1 MERRTFCVGGVCGF
15 PCFAL
20 ARRVL
25 CGAKHGEN
33 ENQKEK
39 QTMRKLRKESVSEI
53 IVDWA
58 LNASVLLA
66 FVTIL
71 ISR

>member
-1 MERRTFCVGGVCGF
+1 M
-15 PCFAL
+15 
-20 ARRVL
+20 L
-25 CGAKHGEN
+25 CGAEHGEN